1 VAVLA
6 VALAARI
13 AYVVATPGY
22 SPSHD
27 DHAYDHLAVGIA
39 HSGAYPD
46 VNGRATAYRPPGYP
60 YVLGAVYAVSGT
72 GHARITTARLVQAVL
87 GTGLVALIGLLGL
100 RLFGPVAALVAMA
113 IGAVYL
119 PFIAVGAALLSE
131 PQAAALE
138 LGAIVA
144 VLAWRRTGHWRW
156 AMATGVLG
164 GALTLTRANAAVVLI
179 AVAVGLW
186 KGRQP
191 GRSRR
196 AAVAPAAVMLATA
209 VAIVA
214 PWTIR
219 NAVVVHSFIP
229 VSDEAGGTLAGT
241 YNPISAADQRAP
253 ASFRL
258 LAGIPPYQVE
268 TAHLATGPEPAFQS
282 GLLRLALDYIG
293 RHPLYPA
300 KVAVFNTQRLLD
312 FSGLSRA
319 RQMAT
324 TSGITST
331 WVTYAGV
338 FSFWAVLAVAAAGVA
353 MRRLHRAVP
362 GFVWLAAG
370 LLSLSIVLVSTE
382 TPRFRVPLD
391 PLVILVAGAGLA
403 AASERVRGRRAER

>member
-1 VAVLA
+1 MALA
-6 VALAARI
+6 VRI
-13 AYVVATPGY
+13 GYVAATPGY

-72 GHARITTARLVQAVL
+72 GHARITAARLVQAVL
-87 GTGLVALIGLLGL
+87 GTGLVALIGVLGL
-100 RLFGPVAALVAMA
+100 LLFGSAAALVAMG
-113 IGAVYL
+113 ISAVYL

-131 PQAAALE
+131 PQTALLE

-156 AMATGVLG
+156 VIATGVLG
-164 GALTLTRANAAVVLI
+164 GALSLTRTNAAVVVI
-179 AVAVGLW
+179 ALAVGLW
-186 KGRQP
+186 TGRRP
-191 GRSRR
+191 DRSRT
-196 AAVAPAAVMLATA
+196 AAAAVMLATA
-209 VAIVA
+209 VAVVA

-219 NAVVVHSFIP
+219 NAVVVHSFVP

-241 YNPISAADQRAP
+241 YNSLSAADSRAP
-253 ASFRL
+253 ASYRL
-258 LAGIPPYQVE
+258 LADVPPYQAE
-268 TAHLATGPEPAFQS
+268 TARLAGGPEPAFQS
-282 GLLRLALDYIG
+282 RLLHLALDYIG

-324 TSGITST
+324 GSGITSP
-331 WVTYAGV
+331 WVAYAGV
-338 FSFWAVLAVAAAGVA
+338 FSFWAVLAAAAVGIA
-353 MRRLHRAVP
+353 DGRLRRAVP

-370 LLSLSIVLVSTE
+370 LLFLSIVPVNAE

-391 PLVILVAGAGLA
+391 PFVILLAGAA
-403 AASERVRGRRAER
+403 VTSATERVRARRVSAAG